1 LNKKIDQVYR
11 EMLQSDPEKFLKD
24 YAVITDKLKNS
35 TARYKGKIIDFL
47 YQPMFFD
54 SRDIKQF
61 KYIAE
66 ELSDIIEKCT
76 TEFLSNPSFR
86 KYFGYSEIME
96 ELILLDPGYKIPAP
110 IARFDLFYDEEN
122 FKICELNGDGTSAM
136 NEANTLEQIFLE
148 SQIIKEL
155 QKDFDIYFHELFLSW
170 LNELLNIYR
179 EFGGKGKPNIAIT
192 DFSGLGTNEEFDRF
206 KNVFETQGYKTIIC
220 DPREMCYKNGRLS
233 VKGTHIHLVYRR
245 AVNKEVESRI
255 TEVEDLI
262 QAYRDKAVC
271 MVGPFRSQI
280 MHNKIFFGILCD
292 AEKTDFL
299 NSEEREFI
307 KQHIPETFT
316 LEEDRIQKVMAEK
329 DRYVIKPE
337 DSYGGRN
344 VVCGSDLTAD
354 EWKNKLFDAWQK
366 GNFLIQEFSNF
377 TSKKLPVI
385 TDRKIEFKPFK
396 TTLGLF
402 VYNGRLQ
409 GLYSRAGSR
418 NVIAGLVES
427 ITLPSLVYSKK

>member
-1 LNKKIDQVYR
+1 
-11 EMLQSDPEKFLKD
+11 
-24 YAVITDKLKNS
+24 
-35 TARYKGKIIDFL
+35 
-47 YQPMFFD
+47 
-54 SRDIKQF
+54 
-61 KYIAE
+61 
-66 ELSDIIEKCT
+66 
-76 TEFLSNPSFR
+76 
-86 KYFGYSEIME
+86 
-96 ELILLDPGYKIPAP
+96 
-110 IARFDLFYDEEN
+110 
-122 FKICELNGDGTSAM
+122 
-136 NEANTLEQIFLE
+136 
-148 SQIIKEL
+148 
-155 QKDFDIYFHELFLSW
+155 
-170 LNELLNIYR
+170 
-179 EFGGKGKPNIAIT
+179 
-192 DFSGLGTNEEFDRF
+192 
-206 KNVFETQGYKTIIC
+206 
-220 DPREMCYKNGRLS
+220 
-233 VKGTHIHLVYRR
+233 
-245 AVNKEVESRI
+245 
-255 TEVEDLI
+255 
-262 QAYRDKAVC
+262 

>member
-1 LNKKIDQVYR
+1 MNKKIDQVYR

-24 YAVITDKLKNS
+24 YAVITEKLKNS

-66 ELSDIIEKCT
+66 KLSDIIEKCT

-110 IARFDLFYDEEN
+110 IARFDLFYDEGN
-122 FKICELNGDGTSAM
+122 FKLCELNGDGTSAM

-155 QKDFDIYFHELFLSW
+155 QKDYEIYYYELFLTW

-179 EFGGKGKPNIAIT
+179 EFGGKGNPNIAIT

-206 KNVFETQGYKTIIC
+206 KNVFEGQGYKTLIC
-220 DPREMCYKNGRLS
+220 DPRDMSYKNGELS
-233 VKGTHIHLVYRR
+233 VAGLRIDLVYRR

-255 TEVEDLI
+255 TEVEALI

-271 MVGPFRSQI
+271 IVGPFRSQI
-280 MHNKIFFGILCD
+280 MHNKIFFEILCD
-292 AEKTDFL
+292 AKKTDFL

-307 KQHIPETFT
+307 NQHIPDTFT
-316 LEEDRIQKVMAEK
+316 LQEENLQKVISSK
-329 DRYVIKPE
+329 DSFVIKPK

-344 VVCGSDLTAD
+344 VVCGSDLTAA
-354 EWKNKLFDAWQK
+354 EWKNELQK
-366 GNFLIQEFSNF
+366 ASQTGNYLLQEFSNF

-385 TDRKIEFKPFK
+385 SDGKIEFKTFK

-402 VYNGRLQ
+402 VYNGKLQ
-409 GLYSRAGSR
+409 GLYSRVGSR
-418 NVIAGLVES
+418 NVIAGSIES
-427 ITLPSLVYSKK
+427 ITLPSLVYS